1 MLENK
6 WFRAGLI
13 AFVVTII
20 AFVQIRQALE
30 IKRFSNTTITAG
42 FNNTPFRLIGI
53 TNSQNEF
60 NRAFEIFRTTI
71 IELNNIFDRYA
82 EYEGTNSLYTVNKMA
97 GIVPVKVDPQVI
109 ELLKLSK
116 EVYAL
121 SNGIFDVTAGS
132 IFEIWQ
138 NYREIAKANGGV
150 GPTPDLVR
158 LAEAAKCIGWDL
170 IEINEVN
177 STVFITRSCAS
188 LDLGGIAKGFAADK
202 ASIAIREVGLNRALI
217 SAGFSSINQLGL
229 KEENEPWNIGVA
241 NGVEN
246 IKIPFN
252 VSISTSGIDQ
262 QNYVD
267 EQGVFYHHLINPKT
281 QLPVNHFRN
290 VVVVSED
297 ATLGD
302 TLSTILFLKTLED
315 GQAFLK
321 RLQAAYP
328 DKFFGALWV
337 FDQDSRPSESLL
349 ETKEG
354 TQEIQNEFG
363 QVTTVNVWYGL
374 TENLKPYAVSFR

>member
-13 AFVVTII
+13 AFVIAII

-30 IKRFSNTTITAG
+30 IKRFSDTTITSG
-42 FNNTPFRLIGI
+42 FNNTPFRLIGL
-53 TNSQNEF
+53 TNSQSDF
-60 NRAFEIFRTTI
+60 NRDFELFKTTI
-71 IELNNIFDRYA
+71 SDLNKLFDRYA
-82 EYEGTNSLYTVNKMA
+82 EYDGINSLYTVNKMA

-116 EVYAL
+116 EVYTL

-138 NYREIAKANGGV
+138 GYREIANANGGV
-150 GPTPDLVR
+150 GPTPDLEL
-158 LAEAAKCIGWDL
+158 LAQAAQCIGWDL
-170 IEINEVN
+170 IEINEED
-177 STVFITRSCAS
+177 STVFITKSCAS
-188 LDLGGIAKGFAADK
+188 LDLGGIAKGYAADK
-202 ASIAIREVGLNRALI
+202 ASEAIQEAGLKRALI
-217 SAGFSSINQLGL
+217 SAGFSSINLLGR
-229 KEENEPWNIGVA
+229 KEENKPWNIGVA

-246 IKIPFN
+246 IEMPFN

-302 TLSTILFLKTLED
+302 TLSTILFLKTLEE
-315 GQAFLK
+315 GQAFLE
-321 RLQAAYP
+321 RLQEAYP
-328 DKFFGALWV
+328 DKFFGVLWV
-337 FDQDSRPSESLL
+337 FDEDSRPSDSVL
-349 ETKEG
+349 ETKQG
-354 TQEIQNEFG
+354 TQQLRNEFN
-363 QVTTVNVWYGL
+363 QVTTIDVWYGL
-374 TENLKPYAVSFR
+374 SENLKEYAASYK